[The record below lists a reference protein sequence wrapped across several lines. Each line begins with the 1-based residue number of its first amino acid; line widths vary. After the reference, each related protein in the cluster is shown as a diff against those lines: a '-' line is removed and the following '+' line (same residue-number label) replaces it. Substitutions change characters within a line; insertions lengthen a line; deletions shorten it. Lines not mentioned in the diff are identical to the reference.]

1 MTDNRY
7 NGWRNRETWLVNV
20 WFGDNWYSQSDIDA
34 TREFIDERIA
44 KLPTWVQDFID
55 TDCIDWDELTE
66 ALDSE

>member
-7 NGWRNRETWLVNV
+7 DGWRNRETWLVNV
-20 WFGDNWYSQSDIDA
+20 WFGDNWYSQSDIDT